1 MPRVS
6 EIEDDEGEPTLQ
18 PIFAKERE
26 RFGGPLNT
34 TKIYAHRP
42 PVLKAMKDM
51 AEAIERGG
59 LVDSQLRSLVYLKVA
74 LLNGCPF

>member
-6 EIEDDEGEPTLQ
+6 EIEKDQGDPILQ

-26 RFGGPLNT
+26 LFGGPLNP
-34 TKIYAHRP
+34 TKAFAHRP
-42 PVLKAMKDM
+42 PILKAMKDM

-59 LVDSQLRSLVYLKVA
+59 LIDGQLRSLLYLRVA

>member
-6 EIEDDEGEPTLQ
+6 EIESDQGNSTLQ

-26 RFGGPLNT
+26 LFGGPLNP

-59 LVDSQLRSLVYLKVA
+59 LIEPQLRSLVYLKVA
-74 LLNGCPF
+74 LINGCPF